1 MKLWKCAAL
10 ALMLC
15 GAALS
20 LFLTRIMVPS
30 RARQLHSASSSTQ
43 PSPSPSSSNSASSL
57 MDRHHRTARAAEGMN
72 SLLSELSH
80 VFQSFT
86 EGELKQIIST
96 FVDKKA
102 RRDSLDASQNK
113 RTKRARKRHNSCS
126 LKQKVVT
133 VSQLGLGH
141 DESNEELRFQ
151 YCSGRCIGHRKNYDM
166 ALNTMRKNGII
177 EKGKAR
183 HKPCCR
189 PTVYDDISFFDDIN
203 FKYYTLR
210 NVTARECGCV

>member
-10 ALMLC
+10 AVMLC

-30 RARQLHSASSSTQ
+30 RARRLHPASFATQ
-43 PSPSPSSSNSASSL
+43 PPSSPSSSDSASSL
-57 MDRHHRTARAAEGMN
+57 TDRHHRTARAAEGMN

-86 EGELKQIIST
+86 EGELKQIIAA

-102 RRDSLDASQNK
+102 RRDILDASQIK
-113 RTKRARKRHNSCS
+113 RTKRARKRQNSCS
-126 LKQKVVT
+126 LKHKVVT

-141 DESNEELRFQ
+141 DSNEELRFQ
-151 YCSGRCIGHRKNYDM
+151 YCSGRCMGQRKNYDV
-166 ALNTMRKNGII
+166 ALNTMRKNGVI
-177 EKGKAR
+177 ENAKAR

-189 PTVYDDISFFDDIN
+189 PTVYDDISFFDDMN

-210 NVTARECGCV
+210 NLTARECGCV